1 MVSMRKDQQY
11 RMTKMMLLQKL
22 TFMDWMESNFDYD
35 DSSTESWMT
44 HGFSIYEGGIN
55 QVLNLYANGNPIS
68 AFRFADDPDT
78 TFRVA
83 MNCGTKNMV
92 TYATLRA
99 QTRVRT
105 ARRVGVHFCYF
116 SIENDINTM
125 QYTSE
130 TLEKKILQNTATA
143 FALLL
148 PHKQD
153 GIEFSQQYTV
163 IYSDWEVLL
172 IDDRHTSK
180 GFPRPDDSD
189 FSDEYVGHIE
199 NLHN

>member
-1 MVSMRKDQQY
+1 
-11 RMTKMMLLQKL
+11 
-22 TFMDWMESNFDYD
+22 
-35 DSSTESWMT
+35 
-44 HGFSIYEGGIN
+44 
-55 QVLNLYANGNPIS
+55 
-68 AFRFADDPDT
+68 
-78 TFRVA
+78 
-83 MNCGTKNMV
+83 
-92 TYATLRA
+92 
-99 QTRVRT
+99 
-105 ARRVGVHFCYF
+105 
-116 SIENDINTM
+116 M

-153 GIEFSQQYTV
+153 GIEFSQQYMA

-172 IDDRHTSK
+172 IDDHHTSK
-180 GFPRPDDSD
+180 GLLRPDDSD